1 MSRPIALCIDDD
13 PDNLRIRELL
23 LNQLGYETLIACSG
37 ASGLGMFQAVEVNI
51 VILDYAMPDLNG
63 AQVASRMR
71 ALKPDVPILMYS
83 GLTTVPDDVE
93 GQVDAFLV
101 KGRPVQEFEG
111 APLKTGIGRSS
122 KAPNPYASREKRSL
136 ADKVFVNWQLKES

>member
-1 MSRPIALCIDDD
+1 
-13 PDNLRIRELL
+13 
-23 LNQLGYETLIACSG
+23 
-37 ASGLGMFQAVEVNI
+37 MFQAVEVNI

-101 KGRPVQEFEG
+101 KGKKQAAQRCGHCNKHGLGEIIGSSRSEG
-111 APLKTGIGRSS
+111 VR
-122 KAPNPYASREKRSL
+122 
-136 ADKVFVNWQLKES
+136 Q